1 MNEWS
6 GKGPA
11 KHQQDL
17 QGIVYYLIEGTSK
30 KDFLVTDQHTREVG
44 VPITWINSRELKFS
58 DADGILTSVLIANQ

>member
-30 KDFLVTDQHTREVG
+30 KDFFVTDQHTREVG